1 MLIKILS
8 PKSLLSFYQLNLN
21 QNYKDKTL
29 TSIKIDFHQNVQAF

>member
-21 QNYKDKTL
+21 QNYKDKTH
-29 TSIKIDFHQNVQAF
+29 KHEHQNVQAF